1 MISLGGNGAE
11 KASGLVFAI
20 CRALAACS
28 ALVFGTQ
35 GFSSFVFTKD

>member
-11 KASGLVFAI
+11 KANRWVFAI

-28 ALVFGTQ
+28 TLVFGT
-35 GFSSFVFTKD
+35 